1 MQSRIIID
9 GPRDKDAQILLI
21 GRENET
27 IVDKSNCPGVKFHS
41 SSNISRALT
50 DAADNQFDAIAVIPG
65 DVDAN
70 LASQLKGLKQISP
83 KSKIFLLIQMW
94 QEPWAARMIAQSSNG
109 TKLLDNYYICPVSF
123 IVNKDQPPQ
132 QQQPQ
137 QQLEVHPPDDELAV
151 QQAMRIKILEKLV
164 MEDELTGV
172 KNRRFVMEFLR
183 QIIERAKQQSLQV
196 TLLIFDIDN
205 FKQYNDL
212 YGHPVGDNILKQATV
227 LMQKCCR
234 KQDVVGR
241 IGGDEFAVVFWN
253 LPAGRMVALDT
264 ASKKERRRLESGHP
278 TQVINICERFRNEL
292 NKTDLPA
299 LGAEGKGILS
309 ISGGL
314 AAFPRDGATVQEL
327 FERADNALL
336 EAKRSG
342 KNRVYIIGK
351 ENHKP
356 QQA

>member
-9 GPRDKDAQILLI
+9 VDKDRDAQILLI
-21 GRENET
+21 GQDDDAIIGT
-27 IVDKSNCPGVKFHS
+27 SGPGIKFHTS
-41 SSNISRALT
+41 KNIPQAVT
-50 DAADNQFDAIAVIPG
+50 DAAANQFDAIAIIPG
-65 DVDAN
+65 DIDKN
-70 LASQLKGLKQISP
+70 LTTALKELRRITP
-83 KSKIFLLIQMW
+83 KSKIYLLIPMW
-94 QEPWAARMIAQSSNG
+94 QEPWAIEMITQSSNG
-109 TKLLDNYYICPVSF
+109 TKLLDNYYICPAAF
-123 IVNKDQPPQ
+123 IVNKGSPQ
-132 QQQPQ
+132 Q
-137 QQLEVHPPDDELAV
+137 LKANPPDDEIARELA
-151 QQAMRIKILEKLV
+151 MKIEILEKLA

-172 KNRRFVMEFLR
+172 KNRRFVREFLR
-183 QIIERAKQQSLQV
+183 QIIEHAKQQSLQV
-196 TLLIFDIDN
+196 TLLTFDIDN

-212 YGHPVGDNILKQATV
+212 YGHPVGDNILKQAAV

-253 LPAGRMVALDT
+253 LPADKSIAFDAL
-264 ASKKERRRLESGHP
+264 SKKERRRLEIGHP

-299 LGAEGKGILS
+299 LGAGGQGILS

-314 AAFPRDGATVQEL
+314 AAYPRDGSNVQEL

-342 KNRVYIIGK
+342 KNRVYLVGD
-351 ENHKP
+351 ENRRP
-356 QQA
+356 QQV

>member
-9 GPRDKDAQILLI
+9 GKNKDAQVLLI
-21 GRENET
+21 GRGDKT
-27 IVDKSNCPGVKFHS
+27 IVDTSGCTGIQFHS
-41 SSNISRALT
+41 SQNIP
-50 DAADNQFDAIAVIPG
+50 DAVSIAAANQFDAIVIMP
-65 DVDAN
+65 DSFDKN
-70 LASQLKGLKQISP
+70 LPSAIKNLRQTNP
-83 KSKIFLLIQMW
+83 KSKIFLLAQMW
-94 QEPWAARMIAQSSNG
+94 QEPLAAEMMAQSSNG
-109 TKLLDNYYICPVSF
+109 TKLLDDYYICPVAFSMK
-123 IVNKDQPPQ
+123 NQ
-132 QQQPQ
+132 QQSESSVSDIKPAKE
-137 QQLEVHPPDDELAV
+137 QLE
-151 QQAMRIKILEKLV
+151 RIEILEKLV

-172 KNRRFVMEFLR
+172 KNRRFVREFLR
-183 QIIERAKQQSLQV
+183 QIIEHIKQRSLQA

-212 YGHPVGDNILKQATV
+212 YGHSVGDNILKQAAV

-253 LPAGRMVALDT
+253 LPADKSVALDSSQT
-264 ASKKERRRLESGHP
+264 AERRRTESEHP
-278 TQVINICERFRNEL
+278 TQVINICERFRREL

-299 LGAEGKGILS
+299 LGAYGKGILA

-314 AAFPRDGATVQEL
+314 AAFPRDGSTANEL
-327 FERADNALL
+327 FEQADKALL

-342 KNRVYIIGK
+342 KNRVYLIGG
-351 ENHKP
+351 ENNQP

>member
-9 GPRDKDAQILLI
+9 VDKDRDAQILLI
-21 GRENET
+21 GQGDDT
-27 IVDKSNCPGVKFHS
+27 IVDTSGTGIKFHTS
-41 SSNISRALT
+41 KNIPQAVA
-50 DAADNQFDAIAVIPG
+50 DATTNQFDAIAIIPG
-65 DVDAN
+65 DIDKN
-70 LASQLKGLKQISP
+70 LITALKGLRQITP
-83 KSKIFLLIQMW
+83 KSKIFLLVRIW
-94 QEPWAARMIAQSSNG
+94 QEPWAIEMITQSSNG
-109 TKLLDNYYICPVSF
+109 TKLLDNYYICPAAF
-123 IVNKDQPPQ
+123 IVNRDSPQ
-132 QQQPQ
+132 QLKANPS
-137 QQLEVHPPDDELAV
+137 DDKIARE
-151 QQAMRIKILEKLV
+151 QAMKIEILEKLA

-172 KNRRFVMEFLR
+172 KNRRFVREFLR
-183 QIIERAKQQSLQV
+183 QIIEHAKKQSLQV
-196 TLLIFDIDN
+196 TLLTFDIDN

-212 YGHPVGDNILKQATV
+212 YGHPVGDNILKQAAV

-253 LPAGRMVALDT
+253 LPADKSVAFDT
-264 ASKKERRRLESGHP
+264 LSKKERRRLESGHP

-299 LGAEGKGILS
+299 LGAGGKGILS

-314 AAFPRDGATVQEL
+314 AAYPRDGSTVQEL

-342 KNRVYIIGK
+342 KNRVYLIGN
-351 ENHKP
+351 ESHKP